1 MKRVGLFLVIA
12 VAVFGFF
19 AAMEGHA
26 ATYKYTDK
34 AGNVGLADDLQAI
47 PEAYRASA
55 VLIGGN
61 AMQEAAPPASPA
73 APAGPPTG
81 AQPALPQ
88 QSFSAPVQTATP
100 APQTGQQPMLFLGIS
115 LSTRLAISIGVVIA
129 AIFVSVFLG
138 KISAMHGHDRAI
150 HMLRVSLSWLVMLYL
165 VAAHAKDVITLV
177 KMAGSNVQSVS
188 DASAEK
194 GEKAARA
201 IKSLEAAMEQ
211 AARQAQE
218 NEQAAVREAERAL
231 EK

>member
-1 MKRVGLFLVIA
+1 MKSVGICLVIA

-26 ATYKYTDK
+26 ATYKYVDK

-47 PEAYRASA
+47 PEQYRKSA
-55 VLIGGN
+55 VLISGD
-61 AMQEAAPPASPA
+61 AKQEVAPPQAPA
-73 APAGPPTG
+73 APAGPMTG
-81 AQPALPQ
+81 AHPAPPP

-100 APQTGQQPMLFLGIS
+100 APQTGHQPVLFLGMP

-177 KMAGSNVQSVS
+177 KTAGSNVQSVS

-194 GEKAARA
+194 GEKAAKA

-218 NEQAAVREAERAL
+218 HEHAVREAERAV